1 MNVIDFHVTKI
12 LSEKYGKVYEL
23 YGMTLEKAQ
32 SHPKSSWREYLLSDG
47 VLQEYEFW
55 DYGGTRRERISMSK
69 RTNIPD
75 NKSILQRI
83 EAELAQSSGT
93 EYLLTDGSVISADV
107 EAVRKWFHEYKLVFE
122 FSEE

>member
-32 SHPKSSWREYLLSDG
+32 SHPKSLWREYLLSDG

-55 DYGGTRRERISMSK
+55 DYGGTRTEK
-69 RTNIPD
+69 RVST
-75 NKSILQRI
+75 
-83 EAELAQSSGT
+83 LADAYYPGYVGQHANSGSS
-93 EYLLTDGSVISADV
+93 DHAF
-107 EAVRKWFHEYKLVFE
+107 R
-122 FSEE
+122 

>member
-55 DYGGTRRERISMSK
+55 DYGGTRTEK
-69 RTNIPD
+69 RVST
-75 NKSILQRI
+75 
-83 EAELAQSSGT
+83 LAYAYYPGYVGQ
-93 EYLLTDGSVISADV
+93 
-107 EAVRKWFHEYKLVFE
+107 H
-122 FSEE
+122 

>member
-55 DYGGTRRERISMSK
+55 DYGGTRTESVSAHLQMLIIPAMLVSTK
-69 RTNIPD
+69 RLYSLME
-75 NKSILQRI
+75 K
-83 EAELAQSSGT
+83 G
-93 EYLLTDGSVISADV
+93 YL
-107 EAVRKWFHEYKLVFE
+107 
-122 FSEE
+122 

>member
-55 DYGGTRRERISMSK
+55 DYGGTRTEK
-69 RTNIPD
+69 RVRHLQMLIIPAMLVST
-75 NKSILQRI
+75 KRLYSLM
-83 EAELAQSSGT
+83 EKG
-93 EYLLTDGSVISADV
+93 YL
-107 EAVRKWFHEYKLVFE
+107 
-122 FSEE
+122 

>member
-32 SHPKSSWREYLLSDG
+32 SHPKSLWREYLLSDG

-55 DYGGTRRERISMSK
+55 DYGGTRTEKLIIPAMLVSTK
-69 RTNIPD
+69 RLY
-75 NKSILQRI
+75 SLI
-83 EAELAQSSGT
+83 EKG
-93 EYLLTDGSVISADV
+93 YL
-107 EAVRKWFHEYKLVFE
+107 
-122 FSEE
+122 

>member
-32 SHPKSSWREYLLSDG
+32 SHPKSLWREYLLSDG

-55 DYGGTRRERISMSK
+55 
-69 RTNIPD
+69 
-75 NKSILQRI
+75 
-83 EAELAQSSGT
+83 AELVQKSVSAHLQMLIIPAMLVSTKRLYSLIEKG
-93 EYLLTDGSVISADV
+93 YL
-107 EAVRKWFHEYKLVFE
+107 
-122 FSEE
+122 

>member
-32 SHPKSSWREYLLSDG
+32 SHPKSLWREYLLSDG

-55 DYGGTRRERISMSK
+55 DYGGTRTEK
-69 RTNIPD
+69 RVSTLADAYYPGYVVST
-75 NKSILQRI
+75 KRLYSLI
-83 EAELAQSSGT
+83 EKG
-93 EYLLTDGSVISADV
+93 YL
-107 EAVRKWFHEYKLVFE
+107 
-122 FSEE
+122 

>member
-32 SHPKSSWREYLLSDG
+32 SHPKSLWREYLLSDG

-55 DYGGTRRERISMSK
+55 DYGGTR
-69 RTNIPD
+69 
-75 NKSILQRI
+75 
-83 EAELAQSSGT
+83 T
-93 EYLLTDGSVISADV
+93 EIQFVKEMKNHEVPMLRLVWD
-107 EAVRKWFHEYKLVFE
+107 RKGK
-122 FSEE
+122 

>member
-32 SHPKSSWREYLLSDG
+32 SHPNSSWREYLLSDG

-55 DYGGTRRERISMSK
+55 DCGGTRTEK
-69 RTNIPD
+69 RVST
-75 NKSILQRI
+75 
-83 EAELAQSSGT
+83 LADAYYPGYVGQ
-93 EYLLTDGSVISADV
+93 
-107 EAVRKWFHEYKLVFE
+107 H
-122 FSEE
+122 

>member
-55 DYGGTRRERISMSK
+55 DYGGTRTEK
-69 RTNIPD
+69 RVSTC
-75 NKSILQRI
+75 RC
-83 EAELAQSSGT
+83 
-93 EYLLTDGSVISADV
+93 LLSRLCWSALKDFIV
-107 EAVRKWFHEYKLVFE
+107 
-122 FSEE
+122 

>member
-32 SHPKSSWREYLLSDG
+32 SHPKSLWREYLLSDG

-55 DYGGTRRERISMSK
+55 DYGGTRTEK
-69 RTNIPD
+69 RVST
-75 NKSILQRI
+75 
-83 EAELAQSSGT
+83 LADAYYPGYVGQ
-93 EYLLTDGSVISADV
+93 
-107 EAVRKWFHEYKLVFE
+107 H
-122 FSEE
+122 

>member
-32 SHPKSSWREYLLSDG
+32 SHPKSLWREYLLSDG

-55 DYGGTRRERISMSK
+55 DYGGTRTEKRVSTLRNNVVLHRFINPERIWK
-69 RTNIPD
+69 G
-75 NKSILQRI
+75 KH
-83 EAELAQSSGT
+83 
-93 EYLLTDGSVISADV
+93 YV
-107 EAVRKWFHEYKLVFE
+107 
-122 FSEE
+122 

>member
-32 SHPKSSWREYLLSDG
+32 SHPKSLWREYLLSDG

-55 DYGGTRRERISMSK
+55 DYGGTRTEKQMLIIPAMLVSTK
-69 RTNIPD
+69 RLY
-75 NKSILQRI
+75 SLI
-83 EAELAQSSGT
+83 EKG
-93 EYLLTDGSVISADV
+93 YL
-107 EAVRKWFHEYKLVFE
+107 
-122 FSEE
+122 

>member
-47 VLQEYEFW
+47 CRSTSF
-55 DYGGTRRERISMSK
+55 GIA
-69 RTNIPD
+69 
-75 NKSILQRI
+75 
-83 EAELAQSSGT
+83 AELVQKSVSAHLQMLIIPAMLVSTKRLYSLMEKG
-93 EYLLTDGSVISADV
+93 YL
-107 EAVRKWFHEYKLVFE
+107 
-122 FSEE
+122 

>member
-32 SHPKSSWREYLLSDG
+32 SHPKSLWREYLLSDG

-55 DYGGTRRERISMSK
+55 DYGGTRTACQHTCRC
-69 RTNIPD
+69 
-75 NKSILQRI
+75 
-83 EAELAQSSGT
+83 
-93 EYLLTDGSVISADV
+93 LLSRLCWSALKDFIV
-107 EAVRKWFHEYKLVFE
+107 
-122 FSEE
+122 